1 MKNWKILEARKAPV
15 KNPYYKVEFEGG
27 PTHRSKKK
35 LEYEYYICDYCGE
48 PIKLEDKVDKR
59 KGGTVR
65 IPINPYKTLLLAL
78 HTECLKPT
86 LKEINQIYG
95 INV

>member
-1 MKNWKILEARKAPV
+1 MKNWKSLEARKAPV

-27 PTHRSKKK
+27 TTYKSKKK
-35 LEYEYYICDYCGE
+35 IDYEYYVCDFCGE
-48 PIKLEDKVDKR
+48 HIKIEKDIEKR
-59 KGGTVR
+59 TGGTVR

>member
-1 MKNWKILEARKAPV
+1 MKNWNYLEARKAPV
-15 KNPYYKVEFEGG
+15 KNPHYKVEIEGG
-27 PTHRSKKK
+27 PTHSSKKK

-48 PIKLEDKVDKR
+48 PIKIETKVDKR

-65 IPINPYKTLLLAL
+65 IPIISHKTLLLAL
-78 HTECLKPT
+78 HNKCLKPT
-86 LKEINQIYG
+86 LKEINEIYG